1 MSNAFWSPFSLPAM
15 DPADGRLA
23 RQRDTSIARHMLPHL
38 DYWPQVQ
45 EPQKK
50 NKMKKKERREQEIR
64 EDRERAVTFAKG
76 GIEGEREGTMASEME
91 LQYEAGEEV
100 LPPRY
105 DTLFPNS
112 SPPISLSTAGETI
125 PPYSRRQSQLGPS
138 SPVFFPASNSTSTQ
152 PPDRRAS
159 TSSRFSQDSGYASLL
174 SRDRSGKAS
183 RDGTQGDSM
192 TAEGLEA
199 QARARG
205 RWRKIAKAFKAD
217 PQGSAPSSAYSHPP
231 HSPTTVLSTWQS
243 DSDLAESG
251 HSAYPAYF

>member
-1 MSNAFWSPFSLPAM
+1 MSNAFWSPFSLPAV

-38 DYWPQVQ
+38 DYWPKGQ

-50 NKMKKKERREQEIR
+50 NKMKKKERREQEIW
-64 EDRERAVTFAKG
+64 EDRQRAVTFANG

-112 SPPISLSTAGETI
+112 SPPISQFTAGETI
-125 PPYSRRQSQLGPS
+125 PPHSRRQGQLGPA
-138 SPVFFPASNSTSTQ
+138 SPVSFFASNSTSTQ
-152 PPDRRAS
+152 SPDRRAS

-174 SRDRSGKAS
+174 SRDRSSEAS
-183 RDGTQGDSM
+183 CNGTRGGST

-199 QARARG
+199 QTRARG

-217 PQGSAPSSAYSHPP
+217 SQGASS
-231 HSPTTVLSTWQS
+231 SPAAFVGSS
-243 DSDLAESG
+243 PE
-251 HSAYPAYF
+251 